1 MPELTRLRGG
11 DDIAH
16 PADNYVRVIA
26 GGVQAVKVSAVGKSV
41 VYALTHQALAHGQ
54 PSPTAPAG
62 DMNGKIRII
71 RQS

>member
-11 DDIAH
+11 DDIAR

-41 VYALTHQALAHGQ
+41 VYALGG
-54 PSPTAPAG
+54 S
-62 DMNGKIRII
+62 
-71 RQS
+71 